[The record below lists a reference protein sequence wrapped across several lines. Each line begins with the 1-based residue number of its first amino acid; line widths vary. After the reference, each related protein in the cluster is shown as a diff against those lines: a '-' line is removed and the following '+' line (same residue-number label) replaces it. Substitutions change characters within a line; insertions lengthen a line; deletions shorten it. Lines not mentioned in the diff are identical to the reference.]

1 MPFVPMKIQP
11 DQPLFSSRIWEDPAL
26 LSINRLPMR
35 ATFYPYPD
43 VVSAKSLDRSKSP
56 WFLPLDGSWM
66 FRMFESPAEVT
77 VGDVLPESARKD
89 WSPIEV
95 PGNWTLQGF
104 GYPHYTNVQMPFP
117 DEPPKVPLAN
127 PTGIYARNVVI
138 PRGWNGRRI
147 VIHFGGAES
156 VLAVYVNGRFVGA
169 GKDCRLPS
177 EFDITDFVRPGRENL
192 VAAVVIKWSDASF
205 LEDQDQWWMG
215 GLHREVF
222 LYTTSAVHISDVFAR
237 GDLESNLRDGRLR
250 VDVRAGFPGVPDKGW
265 RIEARLLDPDGKSV
279 FKTPLASP
287 VAAGEPNSPSRLFAR
302 IDVPVKRPR
311 LWSAESPSLYKVLL
325 TLRDP
330 ANRPVESTA
339 IRIGFRSVEVR
350 DRMLLVNGRRVMIH
364 GVNRHDHDDRKG
376 KALDRET
383 LRLDAVTMK
392 RHNFNAVRCSH
403 YPNDPHW
410 LDLCDELGLY
420 VIDEA
425 NLEAHAFY
433 HSLGHESAWAPAFL
447 DRGVRM
453 VERDKNHP
461 AIILW
466 SLGNETGHGANQEA
480 MAAWVRRR
488 DPSRPLHYE
497 PGIWT
502 QGLTEDEQP
511 GTFVYEAG
519 QTVTDIVC
527 PMYPH
532 LDTLVKWATDKRHPD
547 RRRPL
552 IMCEYSHAMGNS
564 NGGLAD
570 YYDLFEKYPGLQG
583 GFIWEWIDHG
593 LRREAPGGQVYWA
606 YGGDYGDVPNDRNF
620 CCDGLVWPDRTPH
633 PAVREFQ
640 HLAQPVKLVA
650 VDRKK
655 ATATFKNRQA
665 FSDLSGIRVLW
676 ELKISGKVLAR
687 GGFAFGR
694 TAPDAT
700 VTIGLRLPQFS
711 LREGEEAFLN
721 FRYVTARATTWCR
734 AGHLLGWDQ
743 TGIGG
748 TAISHPPAP
757 HIRRPARLEV
767 EQSSKGVCV
776 TGTAFEFVFSKAH
789 SRMESLRFHGRE
801 IIRTGPDLQ
810 IWRAATDN
818 DGIKGWSGQSTKALG
833 RWQAAGIP
841 DAVLKPGAMAV
852 STEKNGAVR
861 VRCEQIAS
869 CLASP
874 TAVRLRH
881 SYVIRPDGSAV
892 VENVF
897 FVEKSVSDLPR
908 LGVRLVLPAGFENLT
923 WFGRGPYENY
933 SDRKR
938 SALVDRYAST
948 VAEQYVPYILP
959 QEHGNHTD
967 TRWLAL
973 DNGSSALRIT
983 ALGPLEFS
991 ASHFTV
997 ADIFRSTH
1005 TFQLDPRPETIL
1017 SLDLCQRGLG
1027 TASCGPDTSPGYR
1040 IPAGRHRWAYVLTP
1054 QRI

>member
-1 MPFVPMKIQP
+1 MKIP
-11 DQPLFSSRIWEDPAL
+11 PAQPLFASRIWEDPAL

-35 ATFYPYPD
+35 ATTYPFPD
-43 VVSAKSLDRSKSP
+43 VASAKSLDRSRSP
-56 WFLPLDGSWM
+56 WFIPLDGSWK
-66 FRMFESPAEVT
+66 FRMFESPAGVT
-77 VGDVLPESARKD
+77 GGHVLPEPVRKD
-89 WSPIEV
+89 WSAIEV

-117 DEPPKVPLAN
+117 DEPPKVPSAN
-127 PTGIYARNVVI
+127 PTGVYARHVVV
-138 PRGWNGRRI
+138 PPEWSGRRI

-177 EFDITDFVRPGRENL
+177 EFDITDFARPGRENL

-222 LYTTSAVHISDVFAR
+222 LYSTSPVHIADVFAR

-250 VDVRAGFPGVPDKGW
+250 VEVKVAFPGPPAEGW
-265 RIEARLLDPDGKSV
+265 RIESRLLDPDGKAVLSHPLSV
-279 FKTPLASP
+279 P
-287 VAAGEPNSPSRLFAR
+287 VAAGKPGSPSRLLAR
-302 IDVPVKRPR
+302 INVPVKRPR
-311 LWSAESPSLYKVLL
+311 LWSAESPSLYKVVL

-330 ANRPVESTA
+330 RGRLVESTA
-339 IRIGFRSVEVR
+339 VRIGFRSVEVR

-364 GVNRHDHDDRKG
+364 GVNRHDHHDSTG

-383 LRLDAVTMK
+383 LRRDAVTMK

-447 DRGVRM
+447 DRSVRM

-480 MAAWVRRR
+480 MAAWIRRR

-511 GTFVYEAG
+511 GTFIYEAG

-527 PMYPH
+527 PMYPQ
-532 LDTLVKWATDKRHPD
+532 LDSLVEWATDKRHPD

-570 YYDLFEKYPGLQG
+570 YYDLFEKHPGLQG

-593 LRREAPGGQVYWA
+593 LRRETPDGQVYWA
-606 YGGDYGDVPNDRNF
+606 YGGDYGDMPNDRNF

-633 PAVREFQ
+633 PAVMEFQ
-640 HLAQPVKLVA
+640 HLAQPVKLVS

-655 ATATFKNRQA
+655 STATFKNRQA
-665 FSDLSGIRVLW
+665 FSDLSAIRADW
-676 ELKISGKVLAR
+676 ELKISGKVLAKGR
-687 GGFAFGR
+687 FSFGR
-694 TAPDAT
+694 TAPDANAT
-700 VTIGLRLPQFS
+700 VSLRLPQFS
-711 LREGEEAFLN
+711 LRDGEEAFLN
-721 FRYVTARATTWCR
+721 FRYVTVRATAWCR
-734 AGHLLGWDQ
+734 AGHILGWDQ
-743 TGIGG
+743 AALAG
-748 TAISHPPAP
+748 TRIAKPLPTRIQ
-757 HIRRPARLEV
+757 RPARLEV
-767 EQSSKGVCV
+767 DQSSSGFHV
-776 TGTAFEFVFSKAH
+776 TGASFELVFSKAH
-789 SRMESLRFHGRE
+789 SRLESFRFHNDR
-801 IIRTGPDLQ
+801 ILTTGPDLQ

-818 DGIKGWSGQSTKALG
+818 DGIKGWSGQHTKPLG
-833 RWQAAGIP
+833 RWRAAGIP
-841 DAVLKPGAMAV
+841 DAVLKPGPMTV
-852 STEKNGAVR
+852 SLAKNGTVR
-861 VRCEQIAS
+861 VQCERIAA

-881 SYVIRPDGSAV
+881 SYAIHPDGSMV

-897 FVEKSVSDLPR
+897 LVERCVDDLPR
-908 LGVRLVLPAGFENLT
+908 LGVSLVLPQGFENLT
-923 WFGRGPYENY
+923 WFGRGPYESY

-938 SALVDRYAST
+938 SAVIDRYSST
-948 VAEQYVPYILP
+948 VSAQYVPYILP

-967 TRWLAL
+967 TRWLTL
-973 DNGSSALRIT
+973 DNGSTALRIT

-991 ASHFTV
+991 ASHFTA
-997 ADIFRSTH
+997 ADIFSATH
-1005 TFQLDPRPETIL
+1005 TFQLTPRPETIL
-1017 SLDLCQRGLG
+1017 NLDYSQRGLG
-1027 TASCGPDTSPGYR
+1027 TASCGPDTSPKYR
-1040 IPAGRHRWAYVLTP
+1040 IRAGRHRWSYLMTP
-1054 QRI
+1054 VKI